1 LPIKYEQY
9 WPSSVIWSD
18 ATLLQIAQKG
28 NSSKKERKRVLRANV
43 HFNQG
48 APLRPELLGVYMT
61 GVRIM
66 AAQRM
71 EGHGLHFLF
80 LLGALHFF
88 AFLGR

>member
-1 LPIKYEQY
+1 
-9 WPSSVIWSD
+9 VIWSD

-43 HFNQG
+43 HFQH
-48 APLRPELLGVYMT
+48 PFSPEFKGVYMT

-80 LLGALHFF
+80 LLGDLHFF

>member
-1 LPIKYEQY
+1 
-9 WPSSVIWSD
+9 VIWSD

-80 LLGALHFF
+80 LLGDLHFF